1 MAKHPDVL
9 IIGGGVIGLT
19 TAYYLAL
26 DGASVQLLDRTIPGT
41 EASWAG
47 AGIIPPG
54 NPDGAVSPYNRLRAA
69 SSLLFRSLSEELQ
82 DRTGIDNGYRVCG
95 GIEIFKSEDD
105 EAINLWTAEGI
116 EFIPIRP
123 SRARPIAVGLNAP
136 DQPMFWLPEMAQV
149 RNPWHIRALIAACN
163 DVGVSIIAGE
173 PVMQF
178 RTAGGRIQSAIAER
192 SGEHS
197 AGQFLVASGAWT
209 DRMLALLG
217 VRTGI
222 HPVLGQM
229 VLFNPQRELLRG
241 IVCVEK
247 KYLVTR
253 EDGRIL
259 AGSTEEPEAGF
270 EKRTTDAGVAELT
283 RFALDLVSELSEAH
297 VEKSWAGLRPGSPD
311 GLPYLGPVP
320 GWSNAYV
327 AAGHFRS
334 GIQLSPA
341 SARVMAD
348 LMLGRPT
355 TLPLDA
361 FRLDRPPAPPL
372 PSAFRS

>member
-19 TAYYLAL
+19 TAYCLAL
-26 DGASVQLLDRTIPGT
+26 DGASVQILDRTIPGT

-54 NPDGAVSPYNRLRAA
+54 NPEGAVSPYDRLRAV
-69 SSLLFRSLSEELQ
+69 SSQMFRPLSEELQ

-95 GIEIFKSEDD
+95 GIEIFGSDDD
-105 EAINLWTAEGI
+105 EAISLWTAEGI

-123 SRARPIAVGLNAP
+123 SRARRIAVGLNAP
-136 DQPMFWLPEMAQV
+136 DRPMFWLPEMAQV
-149 RNPWHIRALIAACN
+149 RNPWHVRALVSACTALGVLMAA
-163 DVGVSIIAGE
+163 DE
-173 PVMQF
+173 PVRNF
-178 RTAGGRIQSAIAER
+178 RTVGSRIEAAISERGQELAAGSILI
-192 SGEHS
+192 
-197 AGQFLVASGAWT
+197 ASGAWT
-209 DRMLALLG
+209 DQLLQPLG
-217 VRTGI
+217 ARTGI

-229 VLFNPQRELLRG
+229 VLFNPPSEVLRG
-241 IVCVEK
+241 IVCVDK
-247 KYLVTR
+247 KYLVAR

-270 EKRTTDAGVAELT
+270 EKRTTDTGVAELT
-283 RFALDLVSELSEAH
+283 RFALDLVSELSETH
-297 VEKSWAGLRPGSPD
+297 VEKTWAGLRPGSPD

-320 GWSNAYV
+320 GWSNAFV

-341 SARVMAD
+341 SGRLMAD

-355 TLPLDA
+355 TQPLDA